1 MRRLKRRS
9 RIGQVLKAL
18 RYMTPNWQSTFSVWS
33 SNATAPG
40 APGNP
45 TPRTGN
51 EGDGFDSDNPYG
63 VGGGR
68 EDRRREAH
76 G

>member
-1 MRRLKRRS
+1 MRRIKKRS

-18 RYMTPNWQSTFSVWS
+18 RYTIPLWQDTFSVWS
-33 SNATAPG
+33 SNAQAPG

-45 TPRTGN
+45 RLRTGN
-51 EGDGFDSDNPYG
+51 LGDGDDSDNPYG
-63 VGGGR
+63 VGGGQR
-68 EDRRREAH
+68 QQAQ